1 MKFILKPQNARNNT
15 KLHYHNRFL
24 TLFNIWNVFSKDFD
38 IFSTEVKRTEQI
50 IVTESSVGHELSH
63 TQLALFAHSKSNEEG
78 RVRQC

>member
-1 MKFILKPQNARNNT
+1 MC
-15 KLHYHNRFL
+15 FL
-24 TLFNIWNVFSKDFD
+24 KDFD

-63 TQLALFAHSKSNEEG
+63 AQLALFAHSKSNEEG